1 MIKGREISF
10 AWPVATDTADCYAAF
25 VDIFG
30 SILTDCNQFETVE
43 LVKPSGSTTNTDY
56 AVNCKIDGNAVFT
69 VYPSIVVTNSTTKG
83 ITGFYAKGYWGTGGI
98 NSFES
103 FYGYSVNVYDD
114 FYGLTQAWTTSNGAL
129 LRYRNSMGYYGAI
142 IIAKS
147 GDEYPI
153 LVLKYSEVNA
163 DLNSNAAAHATNL
176 RFVHYTDSSVASTN
190 SGSDSATPYVLRF
203 NSTAKQ
209 SVMCPFAGFG
219 GLSNLSYTK
228 YAFWL
233 PEAPNSIRNGGC
245 QRITLDGKNYVT
257 DGYYAL
263 RDG

>member
-25 VDIFG
+25 VDILG

-56 AVNCKIDGNAVFT
+56 AVNCKIDGNTVFT
-69 VYPSIVVTNSTTKG
+69 VYPPIIATGSTTKG
-83 ITGFYAKGYWGTGGI
+83 FTGFNAKAYWGNGLY
-98 NSFES
+98 SFDS
-103 FYGYSVNVYDD
+103 FYGYSVNSYQDG
-114 FYGLTQAWTTSNGAL
+114 YGLTQAWTTSNGAL
-129 LRYRNSMGYYGAI
+129 LRYRNGMGYYGAI
-142 IIAKS
+142 VIAKS

-153 LVLKYSEVNA
+153 LVLKESMYNA
-163 DLNSNAAAHATNL
+163 DINSNVATHATNL
-176 RFVHYTDSSVASTN
+176 RFIHYTDFSVASTN

-203 NSTAKQ
+203 NITAKQ

-228 YAFWL
+228 YGFWL

-257 DGYYAL
+257 DGYYTL